1 MKTLRQ
7 EFEEENPDET
17 VTIHAGGKWRY
28 NTKYV
33 GYLEKRV
40 KELINRIE
48 ARPGDQEI
56 TDEEIK
62 GISHLYI
69 MAMGYNFKVA
79 AVMQDTIRKAF
90 EAGAQ
95 AYRGRLR
102 VIRTEKKKAPDQGT
116 KTGLK

>member
-33 GYLEKRV
+33 DWLEKRV
-40 KELINRIE
+40 KGLINRIE

-56 TDEEIK
+56 TDDEIK
-62 GISHLYI
+62 GIASLYI

-79 AVMQDTIRKAF
+79 ACLQETIKKAF
-90 EAGAQ
+90 EEGAK
-95 AYRGRLR
+95 AYRGRLKVLR
-102 VIRTEKKKAPDQGT
+102 VEQ
-116 KTGLK
+116 KTSP